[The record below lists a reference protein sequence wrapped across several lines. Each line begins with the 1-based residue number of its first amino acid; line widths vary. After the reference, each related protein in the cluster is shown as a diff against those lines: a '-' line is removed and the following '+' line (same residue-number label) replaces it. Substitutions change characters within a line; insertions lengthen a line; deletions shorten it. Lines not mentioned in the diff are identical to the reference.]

1 MIKIKN
7 YARPDSLEETYS
19 LLCEKKS
26 NLILGGMLWL
36 KMQGR
41 NVDTAIDLQNLGLDS
56 IEETDTEYHIGSMTS
71 LRELEFHPGLNHLTN
86 NALRDSVKHIVGVQF
101 RNLATIGGS
110 IWGRFGFSD
119 VLTLF
124 MAIDAKVQLY
134 KNGTMTIQE
143 FASFPRTEKD
153 ILVKIIVPKSLGKV
167 VYLSQRNISTD
178 FPVLACAIH
187 KQNDTIDCAIG
198 ARPKKAKLL
207 QNIPSEPAA
216 AAEYVA
222 EHLDFESNLRGSA
235 EYRKQICKVLVRRG
249 LEQMEV

>member
-7 YARPDSLEETYS
+7 YVRPETLDEAYT

-41 NVDTAIDLQNLGLDS
+41 NVDTAIDLQNLNLDT
-56 IEETDTEYHIGSMTS
+56 IEENNTEFHIGCMTT
-71 LRELEFHPGLNHLTN
+71 LRDLELHAGLNELTN
-86 NALRDSVKHIVGVQF
+86 GALKDSVKHIVGVQF

-110 IWGRFGFSD
+110 TWGRFGFSD

-124 MAIDAKVQLY
+124 MALDAKVELY
-134 KNGTMTIQE
+134 KNGIMTVEE
-143 FASFPRTEKD
+143 FSKFSRTEKD
-153 ILVKIIVPKSLGKV
+153 ILVRIIVPKTHGQT

-178 FPVLACAIH
+178 FPVLAVAAHSNNGSVNCAV
-187 KQNDTIDCAIG
+187 G
-198 ARPKKAKLL
+198 ARPKLAVMLRD
-207 QNIPSEPAA
+207 IPSDPAE

-222 EHLDFESNLRGSA
+222 STLEFDSNLRASE
-235 EYRKQICKVLVRRG
+235 EYRRQICKVLVRRC